1 MQELG
6 GCSASE
12 PFVLRVLGDSMEP
25 EFAEG
30 SVIVI
35 DPNGV
40 ARDGAFVFADCNGE
54 YIFRR
59 LEMSGSQLLLQ
70 PLNPGYPTLEIAGLH
85 AIKGVVV
92 QRAATR
98 RGEHKHYL

>member
-1 MQELG
+1 MGPG

-25 EFAEG
+25 EFADG
-30 SVIVI
+30 ALIVI
-35 DPNGV
+35 DPSGV
-40 ARDGAFVFADCNGE
+40 VRDGAYVFAEYGNE

-59 LEMSGSQLLLQ
+59 LEIRGSQLLLQ
-70 PLNPGYPTLEIAGLH
+70 PLNPGYPTLEIEALS

-92 QRAATR
+92 QRAGTR
-98 RGEHKHYL
+98 RGEHKHYP